1 MRLGKYIAFFVIFC
15 TAATFAAAQSH
26 MHAKQERMSGVP
38 DKNCLQKHFSKS
50 LSDTLFI
57 YFKVGKSNIDTSF
70 RNNGATLKTFNHFL
84 TEYTNPRFNFILNGI
99 TLQGSTS
106 PEGKQHW
113 NRILANRR
121 ADATA
126 KYLKNE
132 YSVNQQLVQ
141 KDNVTINTGA
151 HHSAWPELRS
161 TRVIVDYSRVSKEK
175 PLPQV
180 EQPEPVKVESTVA
193 SRHKIA
199 GTAIPATATTTAA
212 ATTTASASA
221 TTTATATATAT
232 PTTEIPAATD
242 LPDTPEQQEK
252 FRFAVKTNALYDIL
266 LTPNIGVEIPV
277 TGNWTVA
284 ANWMYAWWK
293 ADPSSWYHRVYGGD
307 IEIRRYI
314 KQWPWKAS
322 RTLNSSRAA
331 AKSKASTGKAAS
343 GKATSGKSASG
354 TTNSATPLTGWHI
367 GAYAQMLTYDFEWGG
382 TGYLGEKW
390 SYAAGIAVG
399 YSKNIAKN
407 LNLDFTL
414 GVGYLTGEYK
424 EYEPI
429 DNCYVWQATKNRH
442 WVGPTKAEV
451 SLVWLLGR
459 W

>member
-1 MRLGKYIAFFVIFC
+1 MKFGQALAPTSKLAHMRLGKYIAFFVIFC

-26 MHAKQERMSGVP
+26 MHVRHERISGVP

-70 RNNGATLKTFNHFL
+70 RNNGATLNTFNHFL
-84 TEYTNPRFNFILNGI
+84 TEYTNPRFNFILKGI

-106 PEGKQHW
+106 PEGNLNW

-151 HHSAWPELRS
+151 QHSAWPELRS
-161 TRVIVDYSRVSKEK
+161 TRVIVDYNRVSKEK

-180 EQPEPVKVESTVA
+180 EQPEPVKVESAVA

-199 GTAIPATATTTAA
+199 GTAIPAAT
-212 ATTTASASA
+212 
-221 TTTATATATAT
+221 TATATAT
-232 PTTEIPAATD
+232 PTTEIPAASD
-242 LPDTPEQQEK
+242 LPGTPEQQQK
-252 FRFAVKTNALYDIL
+252 FRIAVKTNALYDIL

-277 TGNWTVA
+277 TNNWTVA

-322 RTLNSSRAA
+322 SAMNSNRAA
-331 AKSKASTGKAAS
+331 TKSKASTGKA
-343 GKATSGKSASG
+343 TSGKSSTG
-354 TTNSATPLTGWHI
+354 TTNLAAPLTGWHI

>member
-322 RTLNSSRAA
+322 RNLNSSRAA
-331 AKSKASTGKAAS
+331 T
-343 GKATSGKSASG
+343 
-354 TTNSATPLTGWHI
+354 
-367 GAYAQMLTYDFEWGG
+367 
-382 TGYLGEKW
+382 
-390 SYAAGIAVG
+390 
-399 YSKNIAKN
+399 
-407 LNLDFTL
+407 
-414 GVGYLTGEYK
+414 
-424 EYEPI
+424 
-429 DNCYVWQATKNRH
+429 
-442 WVGPTKAEV
+442 
-451 SLVWLLGR
+451 
-459 W
+459 

>member
-26 MHAKQERMSGVP
+26 MLVRHERMSGVP
-38 DKNCLQKHFSKS
+38 DKNCLQKHFSKH

-70 RNNGATLKTFNHFL
+70 RNNGATLNTFNHFL
-84 TEYTNPRFNFILNGI
+84 TEYTNPRFNLILNGI
-99 TLQGSTS
+99 TLQGSAS

-151 HHSAWPELRS
+151 HHSAWPALRS

-199 GTAIPATATTTAA
+199 GTAIPATAAA
-212 ATTTASASA
+212 ATTTA
-221 TTTATATATAT
+221 TTT

-242 LPDTPEQQEK
+242 LPDTPEQQGK

-277 TGNWTVA
+277 TNNWTVA
-284 ANWMYAWWK
+284 ANWMYAW
-293 ADPSSWYHRVYGGD
+293 
-307 IEIRRYI
+307 
-314 KQWPWKAS
+314 
-322 RTLNSSRAA
+322 
-331 AKSKASTGKAAS
+331 
-343 GKATSGKSASG
+343 
-354 TTNSATPLTGWHI
+354 
-367 GAYAQMLTYDFEWGG
+367 
-382 TGYLGEKW
+382 
-390 SYAAGIAVG
+390 
-399 YSKNIAKN
+399 
-407 LNLDFTL
+407 
-414 GVGYLTGEYK
+414 
-424 EYEPI
+424 
-429 DNCYVWQATKNRH
+429 
-442 WVGPTKAEV
+442 
-451 SLVWLLGR
+451 
-459 W
+459 